1 MKRGEKA
8 MLNRTLLFF
17 VVSLPC
23 SIPAHA
29 FDFDLQKVIDIAKKA
44 QQANKGIDEP
54 EEIEIGHGIASNL
67 LGASPL
73 MADNKVQQYVNQ
85 VGRWVSLHTERPDL
99 PWQFGVLESTDVN
112 AFATPG
118 GTIFIT
124 QGLLL
129 KLGNE
134 SELAGVLAH
143 EMVHVLRKHHLAAL
157 QKSARMDIAS
167 ELAGEALKNKAD
179 PAILDKAIKAGTE
192 VYARGLDKNDEF
204 EADRMGIVIA
214 TRAGYDPFGLPVVLQ
229 MLEASNARDSSLALM
244 FKTHPAPGDRL
255 SLLDK
260 AMGNRFDAY
269 SAPTQTDKR
278 FISEMPQHL

>member
-1 MKRGEKA
+1 
-8 MLNRTLLFF
+8 MLKRTLLISGI
-17 VVSLPC
+17 SLLC

-29 FDFDLQKVIDIAKKA
+29 FDFDFQKALDIAKKV
-44 QQANKGIDEP
+44 QQASTTVEEP
-54 EEIEIGHGIASNL
+54 DEIEIGHGIAANL

-73 MADNKVQQYVNQ
+73 LANDKVQQYVNQ
-85 VGRWVSLHTERPDL
+85 VGRWVSLQTERPDL
-99 PWQFGVLESTDVN
+99 PWQFGVLESTDIN

-129 KLGNE
+129 KLNNE

-167 ELAGEALKNKAD
+167 DLAGEALKDKAN
-179 PAILDKAIKAGTE
+179 PAIMDKAIKAGTE
-192 VYARGLDKNDEF
+192 VYARGLDKDDEF

-214 TRAGYDPFGLPVVLQ
+214 TRAGYDPYGLPAVLQ
-229 MLEASNARDSSLALM
+229 MLDESNAHDSSLALM
-244 FKTHPAPGDRL
+244 FKTHPAPHDRL

-260 AMGNRFDAY
+260 EMGDRFDAY
-269 SAPTQTDKR
+269 TAPTQTDKR
-278 FISEMPQHL
+278 FNSEIARSK

>member
-1 MKRGEKA
+1 
-8 MLNRTLLFF
+8 MLKRTLSISCI
-17 VVSLPC
+17 SLLC

-29 FDFDLQKVIDIAKKA
+29 FDFDFQKALDIAKKV
-44 QQANKGIDEP
+44 QQASKTVEEP
-54 EEIEIGHGIASNL
+54 DEIEIGHGIAANL

-73 MADNKVQQYVNQ
+73 LANDKVQQYVNQ
-85 VGRWVSLHTERPDL
+85 VGRWVSLQTERPDL
-99 PWQFGVLESTDVN
+99 PWQFGVLESTDIN

-129 KLGNE
+129 KLNNE

-167 ELAGEALKNKAD
+167 DLAGEALKDKANS
-179 PAILDKAIKAGTE
+179 AIMDKAIKAGTE
-192 VYARGLDKNDEF
+192 VYARGLDKDDEF

-214 TRAGYDPFGLPVVLQ
+214 TRAGYDPYGLPAVLQ
-229 MLEASNARDSSLALM
+229 MLDESNAQDSSLALM
-244 FKTHPAPGDRL
+244 FKTHPAPHDRL

-260 AMGNRFDAY
+260 EMGDRFDAY
-269 SAPTQTDKR
+269 TAPTQTDKR
-278 FISEMPQHL
+278 FNSEIARDK

>member
-1 MKRGEKA
+1 
-8 MLNRTLLFF
+8 MLNRTLFTFCIGLLI
-17 VVSLPC
+17 SLP
-23 SIPAHA
+23 ARA
-29 FDFDLQKVIDIAKKA
+29 FDLDFNKVLDLAKSAK
-44 QQANKGIDEP
+44 QATKTIDES
-54 EEIEIGHGIASNL
+54 EEIEIGHGIAANL

-73 MADNKVQQYVNQ
+73 LPDAKVQQYVNE

-99 PWQFGVLESTDVN
+99 PWQFGVLASSDIN

-124 QGLLL
+124 NGLMQRLES
-129 KLGNE
+129 E

-167 ELAGEALKNKAD
+167 MLAGEALKDKGNSEV
-179 PAILDKAIKAGTE
+179 LDKAVKAGTE

-214 TRAGYDPFGLPVVLQ
+214 TRAGYDPYGLPAVLQ
-229 MLEASNARDSSLALM
+229 MLDSINAQDSSLALM
-244 FKTHPAPGDRL
+244 FKTHPAPHDRL
-255 SLLDK
+255 SLLEK
-260 AMGNRFDAY
+260 AMGDRFDAY
-269 SAPTQTDKR
+269 PAPVKADKR
-278 FISEMPQHL
+278 FNNEMAQFR

>member
-1 MKRGEKA
+1 
-8 MLNRTLLFF
+8 MLNRILFIFCIGLL
-17 VVSLPC
+17 VTV
-23 SIPAHA
+23 PARA
-29 FDFDLQKVIDIAKKA
+29 FDLDFNKVLDLAKNAQKATKT
-44 QQANKGIDEP
+44 IDEA

-73 MADNKVQQYVNQ
+73 LENSKVQQYVNQ

-99 PWQFGVLESTDVN
+99 PWQFGVLESTDIN

-129 KLGNE
+129 RLSNE

-167 ELAGEALKNKAD
+167 TLAGEALKDKGNSEV
-179 PAILDKAIKAGTE
+179 LDKAIKAGTE

-204 EADRMGIVIA
+204 EADRMGVVIA
-214 TRAGYDPFGLPVVLQ
+214 TRAGYNPYGLPAVLQ
-229 MLEASNARDSSLALM
+229 MLDESNAQDSSLALM
-244 FKTHPAPGDRL
+244 FKTHPAPHDRL
-255 SLLDK
+255 VLLDK
-260 AMGNRFDAY
+260 EMGDNFNDY
-269 SAPTQTDKR
+269 PPPTLADKR
-278 FISEMPQHL
+278 FGSQISQLK